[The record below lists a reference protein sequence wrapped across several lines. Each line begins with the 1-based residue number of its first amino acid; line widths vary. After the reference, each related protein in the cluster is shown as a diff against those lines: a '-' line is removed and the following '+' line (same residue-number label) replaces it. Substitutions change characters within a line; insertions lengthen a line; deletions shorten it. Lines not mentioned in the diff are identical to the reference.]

1 MANISP
7 KKPNRADVRGKTS
20 SIHLSKIITLFSI
33 FLLLVCIA
41 IAVTKE
47 CLNFAQFNFLYYS
60 LALSIA
66 SLFAGIPG
74 YIKVKI
80 PKYVEAGGAIGV
92 FVLLVVF
99 VNPSKAVNYVDLC
112 MEKPFSIIAHVK
124 KSNGDVTPF
133 INQKFSLMVGY
144 HQPDPKPINSNGEV
158 IFDNIPSQYIR
169 DTVKLQPTNPKYKIV
184 SQNSW
189 TAINHNEITFILV
202 VDQDST
208 LVKGS
213 LQIRNNGQ
221 NYPAKNATILFDN
234 EFASKTN
241 SDGSYRIKLPMKEG
255 SDCEVSISHDGKV
268 VYQDRTIISS
278 QTPTSFII
286 SPK

>member
-1 MANISP
+1 MAKKSAE
-7 KKPNRADVRGKTS
+7 KPNRADVIGKTS
-20 SIHLSKIITLFSI
+20 SNHLSKIATWF
-33 FLLLVCIA
+33 FLSLILICIA
-41 IAVTKE
+41 IAATKE
-47 CLNFAQFNFLYYS
+47 CLNFLLFNFLYYT
-60 LALSIA
+60 LAVSIA
-66 SLFAGIPG
+66 GLSALIPG
-74 YIKVKI
+74 YIQVKI
-80 PKYVEAGGAIGV
+80 PKYVDAGGAISIL
-92 FVLLVVF
+92 VLLVVF
-99 VNPSKAVNYVDLC
+99 VNPSKAANYVDLC
-112 MEKPFSIIAHVK
+112 MDKSFSIIAHIK

-133 INQKFSLMVGY
+133 INQEFSLLIGY
-144 HQPDPKPINSNGEV
+144 HQPDPKTINSNGEV

-169 DTVKLQPTNPKYKIV
+169 DTVKLQPTNPKFKIV

-189 TAINHNEITFILV
+189 TAIQHNEITFILV

-213 LQIRNNGQ
+213 LQIRDNKN
-221 NYPAKNATILFDN
+221 NYPAKNAIILFDH
-234 EFASKTN
+234 EFAAKTN

-278 QTPTSFII
+278 KAPTSFII